1 MSDVVIRVENVS
13 KLYRL
18 GEVGTGSLA
27 HDVNR
32 WWHRVRGKEDP
43 YLKIVEVNDRTKP
56 AARAVASSELRVAG
70 EEPEVAGKELL
81 VTSENQSA
89 SGPATRNQSRATA
102 SETPP
107 PLATAPQGGAPATSY
122 PPPVSPKAPPSDWVY
137 ALKDV
142 SFEVKRGEVLGI
154 IGRNGAGKSTLLKIL
169 SRVTTQ
175 SSGQIKVKGR
185 IASLLE
191 VGTGFHPELT
201 GRENIFLNGAILG
214 MRKAEIARKFDEI
227 VEFSGCAR
235 YIDTPVKRYSSGM
248 YVRLAFAVAA
258 HLEPE
263 ILIVDEVLAVGDAE
277 FQKKCLGKMKDV
289 AGHGRTILFVSHNMV
304 AVQNLCTRGCLFH
317 NGTIVYQGDINSVV
331 SKYAALH
338 QSLVPE
344 IRTKLPNQVIAASR
358 DGNIRLTKFEF
369 IDDAGNAIAS
379 PRCGDNVTFSIAVQ
393 MTTELKNATLLIS
406 VNDQFGTRI
415 TQLNSEFA
423 GTLIHLK
430 EGNNSIACRVEN
442 FPLSPMD
449 YSLDLKILNKN
460 ECLLLAEGFS
470 SLNVQVGDFYGTGK
484 MPDTQ
489 WSGFVQIQQSWRN

>member
-1 MSDVVIRVENVS
+1 MSDVVIRVENIS

-43 YLKIVEVNDRTKP
+43 YLKI
-56 AARAVASSELRVAG
+56 
-70 EEPEVAGKELL
+70 
-81 VTSENQSA
+81 
-89 SGPATRNQSRATA
+89 
-102 SETPP
+102 
-107 PLATAPQGGAPATSY
+107 
-122 PPPVSPKAPPSDWVY
+122 
-137 ALKDV
+137 
-142 SFEVKRGEVLGI
+142 GEVLGI

-175 SSGQIKVKGR
+175 SSGQIKVRGR

-289 AGHGRTILFVSHNMV
+289 AGHGRTILFVSHNI
-304 AVQNLCTRGCLFH
+304 LC
-317 NGTIVYQGDINSVV
+317 N
-331 SKYAALH
+331 
-338 QSLVPE
+338 
-344 IRTKLPNQVIAASR
+344 
-358 DGNIRLTKFEF
+358 
-369 IDDAGNAIAS
+369 
-379 PRCGDNVTFSIAVQ
+379 
-393 MTTELKNATLLIS
+393 
-406 VNDQFGTRI
+406 
-415 TQLNSEFA
+415 
-423 GTLIHLK
+423 
-430 EGNNSIACRVEN
+430 
-442 FPLSPMD
+442 
-449 YSLDLKILNKN
+449 
-460 ECLLLAEGFS
+460 
-470 SLNVQVGDFYGTGK
+470 
-484 MPDTQ
+484 
-489 WSGFVQIQQSWRN
+489 